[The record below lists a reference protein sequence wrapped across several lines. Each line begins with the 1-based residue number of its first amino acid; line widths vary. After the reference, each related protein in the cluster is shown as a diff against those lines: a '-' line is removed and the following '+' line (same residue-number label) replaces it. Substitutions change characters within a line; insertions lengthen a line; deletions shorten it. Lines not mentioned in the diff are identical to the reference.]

1 MPKRLLDIALS
12 LLGLV
17 CLLPF
22 LLLCAVLVKF
32 SSQGPIIFVQ
42 QRIGRAFR
50 PFRIL
55 KFRTMVHDAPKLGAV
70 ITVGED
76 PRITPI
82 GRILRKTKMDELP
95 QLVNVLT
102 GDMSLVGPRPE
113 APKYV
118 DMFRED
124 YAEILQVRPGIT
136 DLASIKY
143 RDEAAILAE
152 TGDPEEA
159 YVRVVL
165 PEKIRLAKEYVRR
178 RSFWFDLY
186 LVFLTIAKIVS
197 DGFIAAGVRPI
208 DAPPAER

>member
-55 KFRTMVHDAPKLGAV
+55 KFRTMVHDAPKLGGV

-82 GRILRKTKMDELP
+82 GRILRKTKTDELP

-178 RSFWFDLY
+178 RSFWFDVY